1 MRFNQLLAVTTLCG
15 AAVSAPA
22 YAQTAVNIGVVG
34 PLTGSGAAY
43 GKDMENGVKIAIEE
57 ANAQKISLGGKVV
70 QFAPQYMD
78 DQGDPRIAVQVAQR
92 LVDQGVSAV
101 IGHVNSG
108 TTIPASKI
116 YAAAGIPMVTPAAS
130 NTAITKQGFNTVF
143 SVVPTDAQTAG
154 SAGSYAVNVVKA
166 KRIAIMDDQTAF
178 GQGASEEFR
187 KAVLAAH
194 GTIVD
199 QQYTSDKAMDF
210 SAQLT
215 HIKSVNADL
224 LFFSGLGP
232 QIAGIAKK
240 MKLLGMNTRL
250 MGGGGTVSEDFI
262 QIAGGSAEGVEG
274 LDYGLPVARM
284 PRGPEFESK
293 YKKIFATN
301 MQVYAP
307 MGYDATWVVI
317 KAMQEANSSNPADYL
332 PKLRAMKYQGV
343 TGPIEFD
350 KTGALKAAATTMYQV
365 HKGKWEILETVVSK

>member
-1 MRFNQLLAVTTLCG
+1 MKINQLIAVTTLCCATASTSG
-15 AAVSAPA
+15 
-22 YAQTAVNIGVVG
+22 YAQVGVRIGVVG

-57 ANAQKISLGGKVV
+57 ANAQKISLGGKVM
-70 QFAPQYMD
+70 QFAPEYMD
-78 DQGDPRIAVQVAQR
+78 DQGDPRTGVQVAQR
-92 LVDQGVSAV
+92 LVDEGVSAV

-116 YAAAGIPMVTPAAS
+116 YAAAGIPMITPAAS
-130 NTAITKQGFNTVF
+130 NTTITKQGFNSVF

-166 KRIAIMDDQTAF
+166 RRIAIMDDQTAF

-194 GTIVD
+194 GNIVD

-215 HIKSVNADL
+215 HIKSANADL

-240 MKLLGMNTRL
+240 MKLLGMTTQL

-262 QIAGGSAEGVEG
+262 QIAGDSAEGVEG
-274 LDYGLPVARM
+274 LDYGLPVTRM
-284 PRGPEFESK
+284 PRGPEFENK
-293 YKKIFATN
+293 YKKIFKSN

-307 MGYDATWVVI
+307 LGYDATWVVI
-317 KAMQEANSSNPADYL
+317 KAMQEANSSNPSDYL
-332 PKLRAMKYQGV
+332 PKLRAIKYQGV
-343 TGPIEFD
+343 TGLIEFD

-365 HKGKWEILETVVSK
+365 KKGKWEILETVVSK

>member
-1 MRFNQLLAVTTLCG
+1 MKINQLIAVTTLCC
-15 AAVSAPA
+15 AAASTPG
-22 YAQTAVNIGVVG
+22 YAQVSVRIGVVG

-43 GKDMENGVKIAIEE
+43 GKDMENGVRIAIEE

-70 QFAPQYMD
+70 QFAPDYMD
-78 DQGDPRIAVQVAQR
+78 DQGDPRTGVQVAQR
-92 LVDQGVSAV
+92 LVDEGVSAV

-116 YAAAGIPMVTPAAS
+116 YAAAGIPMITPAAS
-130 NTAITKQGFNTVF
+130 NTTITKQGFNSVF

-154 SAGSYAVNVVKA
+154 SAGSYAVTVVKA

-178 GQGASEEFR
+178 GQGASDEFR

-194 GTIVD
+194 GNIVD

-215 HIKSVNADL
+215 HIKSANADL

-240 MKLLGMNTRL
+240 MKLLGMTTRL

-262 QIAGGSAEGVEG
+262 QIAGDSAEGVEG
-274 LDYGLPVARM
+274 LDYGLPVTRM
-284 PRGPEFESK
+284 PRGPEFENK
-293 YKKIFATN
+293 YKKIFKSN

-307 MGYDATWVVI
+307 LGYDATWVVI
-317 KAMQEANSSNPADYL
+317 KAMQEANSSNPSDYL

-343 TGPIEFD
+343 TGLIEFD

-365 HKGKWEILETVVSK
+365 QKGKWEILETVVSK

>member
-1 MRFNQLLAVTTLCG
+1 MKRNQLAAMVALCFAAASTTG
-15 AAVSAPA
+15 
-22 YAQTAVNIGVVG
+22 YAQVSVKIGVVG
-34 PLTGSGAAY
+34 PLTGSGASY
-43 GKDMENGVKIAIEE
+43 GKDMENGVKIAIDE
-57 ANAQKISLGGKVV
+57 ANAQKITLGGKVV
-70 QFAPQYMD
+70 QFAPEYMD
-78 DQGDPRIAVQVAQR
+78 DQGDPRTGVQVAQR
-92 LVDQGVSAV
+92 LVDEGVSAV

-116 YAAAGIPMVTPAAS
+116 YASAGIPMITPAAS
-130 NTAITKQGFNTVF
+130 NSIITKQGFDTVF

-154 SAGSYAVNVVKA
+154 SAGTYAVTTLKA

-178 GQGASEEFR
+178 GQGSAQEFR

-240 MKLLGMNTRL
+240 MKLLGMKTLL
-250 MGGGGTVSEDFI
+250 MGSGGTVSEDFI
-262 QIAGGSAEGVEG
+262 QIAGESSEGVEG
-274 LDYGLPVARM
+274 LDYGLPVSRM

-293 YKKIFATN
+293 YKKIFNSN

-307 MGYDATWVVI
+307 LGYDATWVVI
-317 KAMQEANSSNPADYL
+317 KAMQEANSSKPADYL
-332 PKLRAMKYQGV
+332 PKLRMAKFQGV
-343 TGPIEFD
+343 SGPIEFD
-350 KTGALKAAATTMYQV
+350 KTGALKVAATTIYQV
-365 HKGKWEILETVVSK
+365 RHGKWEIQETVVSR

>member
-70 QFAPQYMD
+70 QFAPEYMD
-78 DQGDPRIAVQVAQR
+78 DQGDPRTGVQVAQR
-92 LVDQGVSAV
+92 LVDEGVSAV

-116 YAAAGIPMVTPAAS
+116 YAAAGIPMITPAAS
-130 NTAITKQGFNTVF
+130 NTTITKQGFNSVF

-166 KRIAIMDDQTAF
+166 RRIAIMDDQTAF

-194 GTIVD
+194 GNIVD

-215 HIKSVNADL
+215 HIKSANADL

-240 MKLLGMNTRL
+240 MKLLGMTTQL

-262 QIAGGSAEGVEG
+262 QIAGDSAEGVEG
-274 LDYGLPVARM
+274 LDYGLPVTRM
-284 PRGPEFESK
+284 PRGPEFENK
-293 YKKIFATN
+293 YKKIFKSN

-307 MGYDATWVVI
+307 LGYDATWVVI
-317 KAMQEANSSNPADYL
+317 KAMQEANSSNPSDYL
-332 PKLRAMKYQGV
+332 PKLRAIKYQGV
-343 TGPIEFD
+343 TGLIEFD
-350 KTGALKAAATTMYQV
+350 KTGALKAAATTMYLV
-365 HKGKWEILETVVSK
+365 KKGKWEILETVVSK

>member
-1 MRFNQLLAVTTLCG
+1 MTALCF
-15 AAVSAPA
+15 AAASASG
-22 YAQTAVNIGVVG
+22 YAQVNVKIGVVG
-34 PLTGSGAAY
+34 PLTGSGASY
-43 GKDMENGVKIAIEE
+43 GKDMENGVRIAIEE
-57 ANAQKISLGGKVV
+57 ANAQKITLGGKVV
-70 QFAPQYMD
+70 QFTPEYMD
-78 DQGDPRIAVQVAQR
+78 DQGDPRTGVQVAQR
-92 LVDQGVSAV
+92 LVDEGVSAV

-116 YAAAGIPMVTPAAS
+116 YASAGIPMITPAAS
-130 NTAITKQGFNTVF
+130 NSIITKQGFNTVF

-154 SAGSYAVNVVKA
+154 SAGTYAVNSLKA
-166 KRIAIMDDQTAF
+166 RRIAIMDDQTAF
-178 GQGASEEFR
+178 GQGAAQEFR

-240 MKLLGMNTRL
+240 MKLLGMTTRL

-262 QIAGGSAEGVEG
+262 KIAGASAEGVEG
-274 LDYGLPVARM
+274 LDYGLPVSRM
-284 PRGPEFESK
+284 PRGPEFESR
-293 YKKIFATN
+293 YKKTFNAD

-307 MGYDATWVVI
+307 LGYDATWVVI
-317 KAMQEANSSNPADYL
+317 KAMQEANSSKPADYL
-332 PKLRAMKYQGV
+332 PKLRTARYQGV
-343 TGPIEFD
+343 SGPIEFD
-350 KTGALKAAATTMYQV
+350 STGALKAAATTIYQV
-365 HKGKWEILETVVSK
+365 RGGKWEIRETVVSR

>member
-1 MRFNQLLAVTTLCG
+1 VKLNPLAAMTALCF
-15 AAVSAPA
+15 AAASASG
-22 YAQTAVNIGVVG
+22 YAQVSVKIGVVG
-34 PLTGSGAAY
+34 PLTGSGASY
-43 GKDMENGVKIAIEE
+43 GKDMENGVRIAIEE
-57 ANAQKISLGGKVV
+57 ANAQKITLGGKVV
-70 QFAPQYMD
+70 QFTPEYMD
-78 DQGDPRIAVQVAQR
+78 DQGDPRTGVQVAQR
-92 LVDQGVSAV
+92 LVDEGVSAV

-116 YAAAGIPMVTPAAS
+116 YASAGIPMITPAAS
-130 NTAITKQGFNTVF
+130 NSIITKQGFNTVF

-154 SAGSYAVNVVKA
+154 SAGTYAVNSLKA
-166 KRIAIMDDQTAF
+166 RRIAIMDDQTAF
-178 GQGASEEFR
+178 GQGAAQEFR

-240 MKLLGMNTRL
+240 MKLLGMTTRL

-262 QIAGGSAEGVEG
+262 KIAGASAEGVEG

-284 PRGPEFESK
+284 PRGPEFDSR
-293 YKKIFATN
+293 YKKTFNAD

-307 MGYDATWVVI
+307 LGYDATWVVI
-317 KAMQEANSSNPADYL
+317 KAMQEANSSKPADYL
-332 PKLRAMKYQGV
+332 PKLRTARYQGV
-343 TGPIEFD
+343 SGPIEFD
-350 KTGALKAAATTMYQV
+350 STGALKAAATTIYQV
-365 HKGKWEILETVVSK
+365 RGGKWEIRETVVSR

>member
-1 MRFNQLLAVTTLCG
+1 MKINQLIAVAILCCATASTPG
-15 AAVSAPA
+15 
-22 YAQTAVNIGVVG
+22 YAQVGVRIGVVG

-70 QFAPQYMD
+70 QFAPEYMD
-78 DQGDPRIAVQVAQR
+78 DQGDPRTGVQVAQR
-92 LVDQGVSAV
+92 LVDEGVSAV

-116 YAAAGIPMVTPAAS
+116 YAAADIPMITPAAS
-130 NTAITKQGFNTVF
+130 NTTITKQGFNSVF

-154 SAGSYAVNVVKA
+154 SAGSYAVNVLKA

-194 GTIVD
+194 GNIVD

-215 HIKSVNADL
+215 HIKSANADL

-240 MKLLGMNTRL
+240 MKLLGMTTRL

-262 QIAGGSAEGVEG
+262 QIAGDSAEGVEG

-284 PRGPEFESK
+284 PRGPEFENK
-293 YKKIFATN
+293 YKKIFKSN

-307 MGYDATWVVI
+307 LGYDATWVVI
-317 KAMQEANSSNPADYL
+317 KAMQEANSSNPSDYL
-332 PKLRAMKYQGV
+332 PRLRAIKYQGV
-343 TGPIEFD
+343 TGLIEFD

-365 HKGKWEILETVVSK
+365 QKGKWEILETVVSK